1 MYALYLLKKSD
12 KPVIGKML
20 ADDIIGRQTLKEK
33 EAASFGLDDD
43 KTLLV
48 YEGSEEG
55 NKRLLELF
63 KDNLNP
69 LDKTKSEEV
78 YNKIKEEESKAED
91 GMGFL
96 FG

>member
-12 KPVIGKML
+12 KKAVDKML
-20 ADDIIGRQTLKEK
+20 ADDIIGRQALTQKDS
-33 EAASFGLDDD
+33 AAFGFPEDR
-43 KTLLV
+43 LLLL

-55 NKRLLELF
+55 NSRLKELF
-63 KDNLNP
+63 GEILENIEKE
-69 LDKTKSEEV
+69 KAEEA
-78 YNKIKEEESKAED
+78 YRKIKDEESQAEG